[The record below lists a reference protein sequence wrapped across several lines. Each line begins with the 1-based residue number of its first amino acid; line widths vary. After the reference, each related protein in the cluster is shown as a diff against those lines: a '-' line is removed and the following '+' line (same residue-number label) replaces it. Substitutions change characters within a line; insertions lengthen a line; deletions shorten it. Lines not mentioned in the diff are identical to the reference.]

1 MAAISTFLY
10 RAASLPVLLIVTYAG
25 FILLLTIPW
34 LQRNALYAHKVNTTY
49 FHNVSRPEQFGFA
62 KNQVTPFNIST
73 PDGETLFAWHVLPLD
88 IYALHQETLTTSP
101 PTLST
106 RLSLIKNDPDARIV
120 INFHG
125 NAGHIAQGWRTD
137 TYLRLS
143 SLPHTHIFT
152 IDYRGFGHSSGTPT
166 ETGLITD
173 GVALIDYVLATTEL
187 PADRLTLL
195 GQSLGTAVA
204 SAVTLYYAD
213 PSSGLLPALPGT
225 VEHKEPRV
233 FAGTV
238 LVAPFSSLPSLL
250 LTYRIGGVLPVLAP
264 LRPYPVLQN
273 WLNGYILDKWRNM
286 DRLVAYVDA
295 LERNPE
301 LKAARARDRELGSLQ
316 ILHAVND
323 RDISFQQSR
332 MLWKALSG
340 EDVVVG
346 EKGPAMRREV
356 DGREA
361 GRPRVG
367 VEFLEY
373 GGHNR
378 IVTFAQVALAVG
390 RAFEGR

>member
-1 MAAISTFLY
+1 
-10 RAASLPVLLIVTYAG
+10 
-25 FILLLTIPW
+25 
-34 LQRNALYAHKVNTTY
+34 
-49 FHNVSRPEQFGFA
+49 
-62 KNQVTPFNIST
+62 VTPFNLST

-88 IYALHQETLTTSP
+88 IYAQNQASLMAEAPSLET
-101 PTLST
+101 
-106 RLSLIKNDPDARIV
+106 RVSLIKNDPDARIV

-137 TYLRLS
+137 TYLRLCT
-143 SLPHTHIFT
+143 LPHTHIFT
-152 IDYRGFGHSSGTPT
+152 IDYRGFGHSTGFPT

-173 GVALIDYVLATTEL
+173 SVALIDYVLSTTGIA
-187 PADRLTLL
+187 PSRLTIL

-213 PSSGLLPALPGT
+213 PSSPHLPSLPST
-225 VEHKEPRV
+225 TPPAAATI

-250 LTYRIGGVLPVLAP
+250 LTYRIGGLLPVLAP

-273 WLNGYILDKWRNM
+273 LLNGYIVDKWPSM
-286 DRLVAYVDA
+286 ERLVAYVDA
-295 LERNPE
+295 LTSHAG
-301 LKAARARDRELGSLQ
+301 LKSARAGNRELGSLQ
-316 ILHAVND
+316 IIHAVND

-332 MLWKALSG
+332 MLWAALSG

-346 EKGPAMRREV
+346 AKGPAVRREV
-356 DGREA
+356 DGREM

-367 VEFLEY
+367 VEFLEF

-378 IVTFAQVALAVG
+378 IVTFSQVALAVA